1 MPFGRSVK
9 LPAPS
14 RSDQWSVPF
23 GLLGHAWATGGL
35 GEGVE
40 TVGGLVV
47 EAVHELPVAVHG
59 HNDGGVAEAG
69 LDDLGVLSGG
79 DEPGGVGVAKVVYP
93 ARAAHRLGDCSPS
106 DPASPLFFYASRASM
121 WLIMIMRVRRW

>member
-1 MPFGRSVK
+1 MGVSACV
-9 LPAPS
+9 
-14 RSDQWSVPF
+14 DV
-23 GLLGHAWATGGL
+23 GGCCLLGHAWATGGL

-93 ARAAHRLGDCSPS
+93 AGSAH
-106 DPASPLFFYASRASM
+106 
-121 WLIMIMRVRRW
+121 